1 MTTRENREGS
11 LPRGVGERIVARS
24 ANNEVAVVV
33 PRKGKPARVYSLDKY
48 LKMKEQPK
56 KHKPWSHRKTRPA
69 PPDPLGAVEGRVLVP
84 LTRENIYR

>member
-1 MTTRENREGS
+1 MTIRENSQGS
-11 LPRGVGERIVARS
+11 LPRGVGQRIVARS

-56 KHKPWSHRKTRPA
+56 KHKPWSYRKTRPA
-69 PPDPLGAVEGRVLVP
+69 PPDPLGAVEGSVLVP